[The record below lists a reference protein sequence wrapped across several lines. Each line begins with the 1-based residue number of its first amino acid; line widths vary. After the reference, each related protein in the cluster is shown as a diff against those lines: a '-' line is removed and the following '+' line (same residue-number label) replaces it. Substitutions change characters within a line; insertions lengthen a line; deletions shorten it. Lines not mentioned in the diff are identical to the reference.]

1 MAGPLL
7 LTIAVVGG
15 YFMLI
20 SMGQVLGDYAVERVL
35 EKAVVTNQDLKADYY
50 GGNSF
55 DIGEFEPTVPSMLM
69 KAPVA
74 ITAAIYRPFLWEAKN
89 IVMLISGIESLLI
102 MFITLRIL
110 IRLRV
115 VGVIPMALKSPL
127 LTFSL
132 IFSLFF
138 AFSVG
143 ISTSNFGSL
152 VRYRIPVLPFFIA
165 SLYIMDFYFN
175 KDKKKKPVEEV
186 AEIKDESPV
195 A

>member
-1 MAGPLL
+1 
-7 LTIAVVGG
+7 
-15 YFMLI
+15 MLI
-20 SMGQVLGDYAVERVL
+20 SMGQVLGDYAVESVL

-55 DIGEFEPTVPSMLM
+55 DIGDFEPTVPSMLA
-69 KAPVA
+69 KAPIA

-89 IVMLISGIESLLI
+89 IVMVMSGIESMLI
-102 MFITLRIL
+102 LFITFRIL

-115 VGVIPMALKSPL
+115 VGVIPMAIKSPL

-165 SLYIMDFYFN
+165 SLYIMDYYFN
-175 KDKKKKPVEEV
+175 KDKNLKPKEEEEVEE
-186 AEIKDESPV
+186 IKEKSPV

>member
-1 MAGPLL
+1 MLL
-7 LTIAVVGG
+7 MTAVVGG

-20 SMGQVLGDYAVERVL
+20 SMGQVLGDYAVESVL

-55 DIGEFEPTVPSMLM
+55 DIGDFEPTVPSMLA
-69 KAPVA
+69 KAPIA

-89 IVMLISGIESLLI
+89 IVMVMSGIESMLI
-102 MFITLRIL
+102 LFITFRIL

-115 VGVIPMALKSPL
+115 VGVIPMAIKSPL

-165 SLYIMDFYFN
+165 SLYIMDYYFN
-175 KDKKKKPVEEV
+175 KDKNLKPKEEEEVEE
-186 AEIKDESPV
+186 IKEKSPV